1 MNYLTNE
8 TFDNFIISNRLCVV
22 ATIDEQVD
30 GQKPQV
36 EHLLE
41 DLQNTY
47 PDIAVGICDGNTCT
61 KAMAVGHLTIP
72 DIIIYKDTE
81 LVGRVPERKM
91 EFIKDICNELDIK

>member
-22 ATIDEQVD
+22 ATVD
-30 GQKPQV
+30 GQDPQV

-81 LVGRVPERKM
+81 LVGRAPERKM
-91 EFIKDICNELDIK
+91 EFIKDICSELDIK